1 MNNNTENLN
10 VETQYSKFGTESFE
24 YLNQKTGIIFC
35 LIGANNNYIT
45 NNINETY
52 NILIEADKLTY
63 SVLETIN
70 HHIEKSNGKDFKIR
84 W

>member
-1 MNNNTENLN
+1 MSMRLM
-10 VETQYSKFGTESFE
+10 
-24 YLNQKTGIIFC
+24 
-35 LIGANNNYIT
+35 LIYIQMFPSLYVWNNYIT